1 MQIVT
6 GLTSEHAILQSS
18 LHVRQLYQG
27 LFSHFFSTHR
37 PVYSSKDCQWFL
49 ELANKNVQ
57 WVVMN
62 KKGQTKASL
71 DGHFT
76 DQIVAPSVID
86 PENRGC
92 VPISVYK
99 LYLTRILGKAEVG
112 TAGINTSKSLTLYK
126 EWVSLGICDLL
137 RLLCFY
143 YGINIDL

>member
-6 GLTSEHAILQSS
+6 GLSAEHAILQSG

-37 PVYSSKDCQWFL
+37 AVYSSKDCQWFL
-49 ELANKNVQ
+49 QLANKNVQ
-57 WVVMN
+57 WIVMN
-62 KKGQTKASL
+62 KKGTKANF

-76 DQIVAPSVID
+76 DQKVATSVMD

-112 TAGINTSKSLTLYK
+112 TAGINTSRSLTLYK
-126 EWVSLGICDLL
+126 EWVSKSWDV
-137 RLLCFY
+137 
-143 YGINIDL
+143 